1 MAFSILSLDQAHDLK
16 SFNCG
21 NTALNTWLQNT
32 SRQHQKKNISRTF
45 VLVQDESPATIL
57 GYYVLAIRGL
67 TMTEAL
73 PQNMKKSLPL
83 NVPTMTLA
91 RLAVSIK
98 EQRKGHGERLLL
110 DAMKRVKTASRLIGG
125 GFLFVDAKD
134 TKLAGFYARYGFVA
148 LPSAPLILVMPI
160 EKIP

>member
-1 MAFSILSLDQAHDLK
+1 MAFSILSLEQSHDLK

-21 NTALNTWLQNT
+21 NPVLNTWLQNT

-45 VLVQDESPATIL
+45 VLVQDTSPTIII
-57 GYYVLAIRGL
+57 GYYSLAIRGL

-83 NVPTMTLA
+83 KAPAMTLA

-98 EQRKGHGERLLL
+98 EQRKGYGERLLL
-110 DAMKRVKTASRLIGG
+110 DAMERVKTASRLIGG
-125 GFLFVDAKD
+125 VFLFVDAKD
-134 TKLAGFYARYGFVA
+134 TELAEFYARYGFVT
-148 LPSAPLILVMPI
+148 LPSDPLIMVMPI

>member
-1 MAFSILSLDQAHDLK
+1 MAFSILSLDQSHDLK

-57 GYYVLAIRGL
+57 GYYALAIRGL

-98 EQRKGHGERLLL
+98 EQRKGHGERLCPLWICSSPQRPAYSGHAYRENPITL
-110 DAMKRVKTASRLIGG
+110 CRAHRVPFINTNRSGC
-125 GFLFVDAKD
+125 F
-134 TKLAGFYARYGFVA
+134 
-148 LPSAPLILVMPI
+148 
-160 EKIP
+160 

>member
-1 MAFSILSLDQAHDLK
+1 MALSILSLDQSHDVK

-21 NTALNTWLQNT
+21 NPVLNTWLQNT
-32 SRQHQKKNISRTF
+32 AKQHQKKNISRTF

-57 GYYVLAIRGL
+57 GYYALAIRGL

-73 PQNMKKSLPL
+73 PQDMKKSLPL
-83 NVPTMTLA
+83 KVPAMTLA
-91 RLAVSIK
+91 RLAVSIE
-98 EQRKGHGERLLL
+98 EQRKSHGERLLL
-110 DAMKRVKTASRLIGG
+110 DAMERVKTASRLIGG

-134 TKLAGFYARYGFVA
+134 TKLAEFYARYGFVA
-148 LPSAPLILVMPI
+148 LPSDPLTLVMAI

>member
-1 MAFSILSLDQAHDLK
+1 MALSILSLDQSHDVK

-21 NTALNTWLQNT
+21 NPALNTWLQNT

-57 GYYVLAIRGL
+57 GYYTLAIRGL
-67 TMTEAL
+67 TTTEAL
-73 PQNMKKSLPL
+73 PQDMKKSLPL

-91 RLAVSIK
+91 RLAVSIE

-110 DAMKRVKTASRLIGG
+110 DALAQVKTASRVIGG
-125 GFLFVDAKD
+125 SFLFVDAKD
-134 TKLAGFYARYGFVA
+134 TELAGFYARYGFVN
-148 LPSAPLILVMPI
+148 LPSDPLILVMPI